1 MRNLPNRRPLLIPSE
16 CPPYRLL
23 IENSEANA
31 YDEEGN
37 ETDSLGL
44 TGFERAQLAN
54 LAVETVEE
62 AKNLIP
68 T

>member
-1 MRNLPNRRPLLIPSE
+1 LVKLQQRDSTPS
-16 CPPYRLL
+16 PFSSLYRLL